1 MRQPKESQKTAK
13 GEKLCKDCRFYVS
26 GECEA
31 NRMPMD
37 GESEPCERFKLRES
51 VETYSA
57 VLLYHRKTV
66 ERILVSANGKSAVIV
81 LKHGGGGIKADS
93 PADADRQLD
102 EIEGRKY
109 QK

>member
-1 MRQPKESQKTAK
+1 MRQPQPTKESQKTAK
-13 GEKLCKDCRFYVS
+13 FCKDCRFLVS

-37 GESEPCERFKLRES
+37 GESEPCERFKLREP
-51 VETYSA
+51 VKTYGD
-57 VLLYHRKTV
+57 VLEKHRRAV
-66 ERILVSANGKSAVIV
+66 ERILVSANGESAVIV
-81 LKHGGGGIKADS
+81 LKHGGGIKADS